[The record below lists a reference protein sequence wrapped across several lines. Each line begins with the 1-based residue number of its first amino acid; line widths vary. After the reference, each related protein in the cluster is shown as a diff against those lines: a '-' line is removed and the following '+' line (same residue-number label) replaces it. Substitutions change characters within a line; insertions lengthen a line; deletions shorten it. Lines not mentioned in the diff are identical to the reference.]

1 MIQLHLATCTANI
14 PHVSLMNYTYLP
26 AHPFRRGRLPPGPV
40 IIMTSNSSSKK
51 TINLQSNPNVSLL
64 VHDWVS
70 TRPPNASGGRERSP
84 VGARTQR
91 SSLANM
97 LMQMNSTAVSNI
109 STTINGE
116 ATVLE
121 SGSDEERWCKE
132 QHLVNNTFE
141 DEGAQGLFR
150 TSSEE
155 DPASEAARNSLIED
169 QQARVVVVR
178 IRDGRISDWKGGIK
192 DWVVTE
198 ADSGEAPIVNGV
210 VNH

>member
-1 MIQLHLATCTANI
+1 
-14 PHVSLMNYTYLP
+14 
-26 AHPFRRGRLPPGPV
+26 
-40 IIMTSNSSSKK
+40 
-51 TINLQSNPNVSLL
+51 
-64 VHDWVS
+64 
-70 TRPPNASGGRERSP
+70 
-84 VGARTQR
+84 
-91 SSLANM
+91 
-97 LMQMNSTAVSNI
+97 MQMNSTAVSSI

-121 SGSDEERWCKE
+121 SGSEEERWCKE

-141 DEGAQGLFR
+141 DEGNQGLFR

-155 DPASEAARNSLIED
+155 DPASESARNSLIED
-169 QQARVVVVR
+169 RAARVVIVR

-198 ADSGEAPIVNGV
+198 ADPSERPLVNGV